1 MLLLNII
8 IKIMIPYHVFLL
20 GNPLDSAEPKKAYA
34 KCVTV
39 DNVSHEQFVK
49 NVAEYS
55 GIQSR
60 GNIKGVL
67 SDSIECLAMHLLHGD
82 RVTIDELGTFS
93 VSLKCKGAATVA
105 SFSNKNI
112 QEVNIVF
119 TPCKWLKEK
128 LAAAELKQTNRQ

>member
-1 MLLLNII
+1 MLFFNLIT
-8 IKIMIPYHVFLL
+8 KTMIPYHVFLL

-39 DNVSHEQFVK
+39 DNVSHEQFVR

-55 GIQSR
+55 GIHSR

-67 SDSIECLAMHLLHGD
+67 SDCVERLVLLVHGD
-82 RVTIDELGTFS
+82 RVTIDDLGTFS
-93 VSLKCKGAATVA
+93 ISLKCKGAATVA

-112 QEVNIVF
+112 KEVNIVF
-119 TPCKWLKEK
+119 TPCKKLKET
-128 LAAAELKQTNRQ
+128 LAAAEFKQTKRQ

>member
-1 MLLLNII
+1 M
-8 IKIMIPYHVFLL
+8 IMIPYRVFLL
-20 GNPLDSAEPKKAYA
+20 GNPLDSTEPKKAYA

-55 GIQSR
+55 RIYMR
-60 GNIKGVL
+60 GNIMGML
-67 SDSIECLAMHLLHGD
+67 SNCVERLTMHLAHGD
-82 RVTIDELGTFS
+82 RVTIDNLGTFS
-93 VSLKCKGAATVA
+93 LSLKCKGAPTEAA
-105 SFSNKNI
+105 FSNKNI

-128 LAAAELKQTNRQ
+128 LATAEFKQIVRH

>member
-8 IKIMIPYHVFLL
+8 VKIMIPYHVFLL
-20 GNPLDSAEPKKAYA
+20 GNPLDSTEPKKAYA

-105 SFSNKNI
+105 SFSYKNI

-119 TPCKWLKEK
+119 TTCKWLKEK
-128 LAAAELKQTNRQ
+128 LAAAEFKQTNRQ

>member
-1 MLLLNII
+1 MLFFNLMT
-8 IKIMIPYHVFLL
+8 KTMIPYHVFLL

-128 LAAAELKQTNRQ
+128 LAAAEFKQTKRQ

>member
-1 MLLLNII
+1 MPFYNII
-8 IKIMIPYHVFLL
+8 VKTMIPYHVFLL

-49 NVAEYS
+49 NVAEYN
-55 GIQSR
+55 GIHSR

-67 SDSIECLAMHLLHGD
+67 SDCMERLALHLVHGD
-82 RVTIDELGTFS
+82 RVTIDDLGTFS
-93 VSLKCKGAATVA
+93 ISLKCKGAATVA

-112 QEVNIVF
+112 KEVNIVF
-119 TPCKWLKEK
+119 TPCKSLKEK
-128 LAAAELKQTNRQ
+128 LATAEFKQIVRK

>member
-8 IKIMIPYHVFLL
+8 VKIMIPYHVFLL

-55 GIQSR
+55 CIQSR

-119 TPCKWLKEK
+119 NPCKWLKEK
-128 LAAAELKQTNRQ
+128 LAAAEFKQTNRQ